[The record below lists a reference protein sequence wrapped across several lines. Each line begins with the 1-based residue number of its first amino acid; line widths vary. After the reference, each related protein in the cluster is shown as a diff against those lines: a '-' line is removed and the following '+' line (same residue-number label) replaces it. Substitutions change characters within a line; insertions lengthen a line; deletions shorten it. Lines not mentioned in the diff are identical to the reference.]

1 MSEKNLTLEEKET
14 INKNTKKASK
24 DLFLEYMPYLIII
37 FFVVIIRLFVA
48 TPVNVKGSSMSPT
61 LQNGDTM
68 ILYKL
73 TKNIRGIKRFDI
85 VVIKMDK
92 ELLIKRVIGLPNEE
106 VKYVDNKLYI
116 NNEYVEETFL
126 NEDVYTTNF
135 SLSDINLEKI
145 PENCYLVM
153 GDNREVSLDSRTFG
167 CFSKDKILG
176 SANLVLFP
184 FTKLGYKK

>member
-1 MSEKNLTLEEKET
+1 MKKIKEISIYLLIIVMVILIRTFIITPVRVNGTSMDPTLKNGEIMILNK
-14 INKNTKKASK
+14 IKYNKN
-24 DLFLEYMPYLIII
+24 D
-37 FFVVIIRLFVA
+37 
-48 TPVNVKGSSMSPT
+48 
-61 LQNGDTM
+61 
-68 ILYKL
+68 
-73 TKNIRGIKRFDI
+73 IKRFDI
-85 VVIKMDK
+85 VVVKMEK

-116 NNEYVEETFL
+116 NGEYIKESFL
-126 NEDVYTTNF
+126 NDDVYTTNF
-135 SLSDINLEKI
+135 SLDDFKLKKI
-145 PENCYLVM
+145 PENCYFVM

>member
-1 MSEKNLTLEEKET
+1 MKKEKIKEISIYLLIIVMVILIRTFIITPVRVNGTSMDPTLKNGEIMILNK
-14 INKNTKKASK
+14 IKYNKN
-24 DLFLEYMPYLIII
+24 D
-37 FFVVIIRLFVA
+37 
-48 TPVNVKGSSMSPT
+48 
-61 LQNGDTM
+61 
-68 ILYKL
+68 
-73 TKNIRGIKRFDI
+73 IKRFDI
-85 VVIKMDK
+85 VVVKMDK

-126 NEDVYTTNF
+126 NDDVYTTNF
-135 SLSDINLEKI
+135 SLDDFKLKKI
-145 PENCYLVM
+145 PENCYFVM

>member
-1 MSEKNLTLEEKET
+1 MKKIKE
-14 INKNTKKASK
+14 ISIY
-24 DLFLEYMPYLIII
+24 LLII
-37 FFVVIIRLFVA
+37 VMVILIRTFII
-48 TPVNVKGSSMSPT
+48 TPVRVNGTSMDPT
-61 LQNGDTM
+61 LKNGEIM
-68 ILYKL
+68 ILNKIKYNNKD
-73 TKNIRGIKRFDI
+73 IKRFDI
-85 VVIKMDK
+85 VVVKMEK

-116 NNEYVEETFL
+116 NGEYIKESFL
-126 NEDVYTTNF
+126 NDDVYTTNF
-135 SLSDINLEKI
+135 SLDDFKLKKI
-145 PENCYLVM
+145 PENCYFVM

>member
-1 MSEKNLTLEEKET
+1 MKKIKE
-14 INKNTKKASK
+14 ISIY
-24 DLFLEYMPYLIII
+24 LLII
-37 FFVVIIRLFVA
+37 VMVILIRTFII
-48 TPVNVKGSSMSPT
+48 TPVRVNGTSMDPT
-61 LQNGDTM
+61 LKNGEIM
-68 ILYKL
+68 ILNKIKYNNKD
-73 TKNIRGIKRFDI
+73 IKRFDI
-85 VVIKMDK
+85 VVVKMDK

-126 NEDVYTTNF
+126 NEGVYTTNF

-145 PENCYLVM
+145 PENCYFVM
-153 GDNREVSLDSRTFG
+153 GDNREISLDSRTFG

>member
-1 MSEKNLTLEEKET
+1 MKKIKEISIYLLIIVMVILIRTFIITPVRVNGTSMDPTLKNGEIMILNK
-14 INKNTKKASK
+14 IKYNKN
-24 DLFLEYMPYLIII
+24 D
-37 FFVVIIRLFVA
+37 
-48 TPVNVKGSSMSPT
+48 
-61 LQNGDTM
+61 
-68 ILYKL
+68 
-73 TKNIRGIKRFDI
+73 IKRFDI
-85 VVIKMDK
+85 VVIKMEK

-116 NNEYVEETFL
+116 NGEYIKESFL
-126 NEDVYTTNF
+126 NDDVYTTNF
-135 SLSDINLEKI
+135 SLDDFKLKKI
-145 PENCYLVM
+145 PENCYFVM

>member
-1 MSEKNLTLEEKET
+1 MKKIKEISIYLLIIVMVILIRTFIITPVRVNGTSMDPTLKNGEIMILNK
-14 INKNTKKASK
+14 IKYNKN
-24 DLFLEYMPYLIII
+24 D
-37 FFVVIIRLFVA
+37 
-48 TPVNVKGSSMSPT
+48 
-61 LQNGDTM
+61 
-68 ILYKL
+68 
-73 TKNIRGIKRFDI
+73 IKRFDI
-85 VVIKMDK
+85 VVVKMDK

-135 SLSDINLEKI
+135 SLDDFKLKKI
-145 PENCYLVM
+145 PENCYFVM

>member
-1 MSEKNLTLEEKET
+1 MKKIKEISIYLLIIVMVILIRTFIITPVRVNGTSMDPTLKNGEIMILNK
-14 INKNTKKASK
+14 IKYNKN
-24 DLFLEYMPYLIII
+24 D
-37 FFVVIIRLFVA
+37 
-48 TPVNVKGSSMSPT
+48 
-61 LQNGDTM
+61 
-68 ILYKL
+68 
-73 TKNIRGIKRFDI
+73 IKRFDI
-85 VVIKMDK
+85 VVIKMEK

-106 VKYVDNKLYI
+106 VKYIDNKLYI

-135 SLSDINLEKI
+135 SLDDFKLKKI
-145 PENCYLVM
+145 PENCYFVM

>member
-1 MSEKNLTLEEKET
+1 MKKEKIKE
-14 INKNTKKASK
+14 ISIY
-24 DLFLEYMPYLIII
+24 LLII
-37 FFVVIIRLFVA
+37 VMVILIRTFLI
-48 TPVNVKGSSMSPT
+48 TPVRVNGSSMDPT
-61 LQNGDTM
+61 LKNGEIM
-68 ILYKL
+68 ILNKVKYNNKD
-73 TKNIRGIKRFDI
+73 IKRFDI

-135 SLSDINLEKI
+135 SLIDINLEKI
-145 PENCYLVM
+145 PENCYLVL
-153 GDNREVSLDSRTFG
+153 GDNREVSLDSRIFG
-167 CFSKDKILG
+167 CFTKDKILG

-184 FTKLGYKK
+184 FNKFGYKK

>member
-1 MSEKNLTLEEKET
+1 MKKIKEISIYLLIIVMVILIRTFIITPVRVNGTSMDPTLKNGEIMILNK
-14 INKNTKKASK
+14 IKYNKN
-24 DLFLEYMPYLIII
+24 D
-37 FFVVIIRLFVA
+37 
-48 TPVNVKGSSMSPT
+48 
-61 LQNGDTM
+61 
-68 ILYKL
+68 
-73 TKNIRGIKRFDI
+73 IKRFDI

-92 ELLIKRVIGLPNEE
+92 ELLIKRVIGLSNEE
-106 VKYVDNKLYI
+106 VKYIDNKLYI

-135 SLSDINLEKI
+135 SLDDFKLKKI
-145 PENCYLVM
+145 PENCYFVM

>member
-1 MSEKNLTLEEKET
+1 MKKIKEISIYLLIIVMVILIRTFIITPVRVNGTSMDPTLKNGEIMILNK
-14 INKNTKKASK
+14 IKYNKN
-24 DLFLEYMPYLIII
+24 D
-37 FFVVIIRLFVA
+37 
-48 TPVNVKGSSMSPT
+48 
-61 LQNGDTM
+61 
-68 ILYKL
+68 
-73 TKNIRGIKRFDI
+73 IKRFDI
-85 VVIKMDK
+85 VVIKMEK

-106 VKYVDNKLYI
+106 VKYIDNKLYI

-135 SLSDINLEKI
+135 SLRDINLEKI
-145 PENCYLVM
+145 PENCYLVL

>member
-1 MSEKNLTLEEKET
+1 MKKIKEISIYLLIIVMVILIRTFIITPVRVNGTSMDPTLKNGEIMILNK
-14 INKNTKKASK
+14 IKYNKN
-24 DLFLEYMPYLIII
+24 D
-37 FFVVIIRLFVA
+37 
-48 TPVNVKGSSMSPT
+48 
-61 LQNGDTM
+61 
-68 ILYKL
+68 
-73 TKNIRGIKRFDI
+73 IKRFDI
-85 VVIKMDK
+85 VVVKMDK

-106 VKYVDNKLYI
+106 VKYIDNKLYI

-126 NEDVYTTNF
+126 NDDVYTTNF
-135 SLSDINLEKI
+135 SLDDFKLKKI
-145 PENCYLVM
+145 PENCYFVM

>member
-1 MSEKNLTLEEKET
+1 MKKEKIKE
-14 INKNTKKASK
+14 ISIY
-24 DLFLEYMPYLIII
+24 LLII
-37 FFVVIIRLFVA
+37 VMVILIRTLLI
-48 TPVNVKGSSMSPT
+48 TPVRVNGSSMDPT
-61 LQNGDTM
+61 LRNGEIM
-68 ILYKL
+68 ILNKVKY
-73 TKNIRGIKRFDI
+73 NNNDIKRFDI

-145 PENCYLVM
+145 PENCYFVM
-153 GDNREVSLDSRTFG
+153 GDNREVSLDSRIFG
-167 CFSKDKILG
+167 CFTKDKILG

>member
-1 MSEKNLTLEEKET
+1 MKKEKIKE
-14 INKNTKKASK
+14 ISIY
-24 DLFLEYMPYLIII
+24 LLII
-37 FFVVIIRLFVA
+37 VMVILIRTFII
-48 TPVNVKGSSMSPT
+48 TPVRVNGTSMDPT
-61 LQNGDTM
+61 LKNGEIM
-68 ILYKL
+68 ILNKVKY
-73 TKNIRGIKRFDI
+73 NNNDIKRFDI

-116 NNEYVEETFL
+116 NGEYLKEPFL
-126 NEDVYTTNF
+126 NDDVYTTNF
-135 SLSDINLEKI
+135 SLDDFKLKKI
-145 PENCYLVM
+145 PENCYFAM

>member
-1 MSEKNLTLEEKET
+1 MKKEKIKE
-14 INKNTKKASK
+14 ISIY
-24 DLFLEYMPYLIII
+24 LLII
-37 FFVVIIRLFVA
+37 VMVILIRTFLI
-48 TPVNVKGSSMSPT
+48 TPVRVNGSSMDPT
-61 LQNGDTM
+61 LRNGEIM
-68 ILYKL
+68 ILNKVKY
-73 TKNIRGIKRFDI
+73 NNNDIKRFDI

-145 PENCYLVM
+145 PENCYLVL
-153 GDNREVSLDSRTFG
+153 GDNREVSLDSRIFG
-167 CFSKDKILG
+167 CFTKDKILG

>member
-1 MSEKNLTLEEKET
+1 MKKEKIKE
-14 INKNTKKASK
+14 ISIY
-24 DLFLEYMPYLIII
+24 LLII
-37 FFVVIIRLFVA
+37 VMVILIRTFII
-48 TPVNVKGSSMSPT
+48 TPVRVNGSSMDPT
-61 LQNGDTM
+61 LRNGEIM
-68 ILYKL
+68 ILNKVKY
-73 TKNIRGIKRFDI
+73 NNNDIKRFDI

-145 PENCYLVM
+145 PENCYLVL
-153 GDNREVSLDSRTFG
+153 GDNREVSLDSRIFG
-167 CFSKDKILG
+167 CFTKDKILG

>member
-1 MSEKNLTLEEKET
+1 MKKIKEISIYLLIIVMVILIRTFIITPVRVNGTSMDPTLKNGEIMILNK
-14 INKNTKKASK
+14 IKYNKN
-24 DLFLEYMPYLIII
+24 
-37 FFVVIIRLFVA
+37 
-48 TPVNVKGSSMSPT
+48 
-61 LQNGDTM
+61 
-68 ILYKL
+68 
-73 TKNIRGIKRFDI
+73 DI
-85 VVIKMDK
+85 VVIKMEK

-106 VKYVDNKLYI
+106 VKYIDNKLYI

-145 PENCYLVM
+145 PENCYLVL

>member
-1 MSEKNLTLEEKET
+1 MKKIKE
-14 INKNTKKASK
+14 ISIY
-24 DLFLEYMPYLIII
+24 LLII
-37 FFVVIIRLFVA
+37 VMVILIRTFII
-48 TPVNVKGSSMSPT
+48 TPV
-61 LQNGDTM
+61 
-68 ILYKL
+68 
-73 TKNIRGIKRFDI
+73 
-85 VVIKMDK
+85 
-92 ELLIKRVIGLPNEE
+92 RVE
-106 VKYVDNKLYI
+106 VKYIDNKLYI

-145 PENCYLVM
+145 PENCYLVL
-153 GDNREVSLDSRTFG
+153 GDNREISLDSRTFG

>member
-1 MSEKNLTLEEKET
+1 MKKEKIKE
-14 INKNTKKASK
+14 ISIY
-24 DLFLEYMPYLIII
+24 LLII
-37 FFVVIIRLFVA
+37 VMVILIRTFLI
-48 TPVNVKGSSMSPT
+48 TPVRVNGSSMDPT
-61 LQNGDTM
+61 LRNGEIM
-68 ILYKL
+68 ILNKVKY
-73 TKNIRGIKRFDI
+73 NNNDIKRFDI

-116 NNEYVEETFL
+116 NNEYVKETFL

-145 PENCYLVM
+145 PENCYLVL
-153 GDNREVSLDSRTFG
+153 GDNREVSLDSRIFG
-167 CFSKDKILG
+167 CFTKDKILG

>member
-1 MSEKNLTLEEKET
+1 MKKIKEISIYLLIIVMVILIRTFIITPVRVNGTSMDPTLKNGEIMILNKVKY
-14 INKNTKKASK
+14 NKN
-24 DLFLEYMPYLIII
+24 D
-37 FFVVIIRLFVA
+37 
-48 TPVNVKGSSMSPT
+48 
-61 LQNGDTM
+61 
-68 ILYKL
+68 
-73 TKNIRGIKRFDI
+73 IKRFDI
-85 VVIKMDK
+85 VVIKMEK

-106 VKYVDNKLYI
+106 VKYIDNKLYI

-135 SLSDINLEKI
+135 SLRDINLEKI
-145 PENCYLVM
+145 PENCYLVL

>member
-1 MSEKNLTLEEKET
+1 MKKIKEISIYLLIIVMVILIRTFIITPVRVNGTSMNPTLKNGEIMILNK
-14 INKNTKKASK
+14 IKYNKN
-24 DLFLEYMPYLIII
+24 D
-37 FFVVIIRLFVA
+37 
-48 TPVNVKGSSMSPT
+48 
-61 LQNGDTM
+61 
-68 ILYKL
+68 
-73 TKNIRGIKRFDI
+73 IKRFDI
-85 VVIKMDK
+85 VVVKMEK

-116 NNEYVEETFL
+116 NGEYIKESFL
-126 NEDVYTTNF
+126 NDDVYTTNF
-135 SLSDINLEKI
+135 SLDDFKLKKI
-145 PENCYLVM
+145 PENCYFVM